1 MHTHASPGKLQIAW
15 DDLRTSFWFVPT
27 LLMLLGL
34 GLAFLMRIVDQSLL
48 VPPADRPLPWW
59 IFHVPPAEARSI
71 LSNLLS
77 AMITMASLV
86 FSITMVVL
94 TLGATQFGP
103 RLIRNFMAS
112 ALTQC
117 VLGTFVMTI
126 VYDLTILQSLDWTGS
141 DAPTPFASMSVAI
154 LLMGVSAVFLVF
166 FIHNLARSMV
176 SETIIDR
183 VGQELD
189 HAVRQLPALDA
200 VPQEPPPP
208 PQTRAERW
216 VSLGTAGY
224 VEWIDFE
231 RLVDL
236 ARAHDLVLELRFRPG
251 DYIAAEGRHIRLLGQ
266 GGDEPLTTG
275 LHSAIQIGPQ
285 RTPVQDPEYA
295 IRHLVE
301 IAVRAL
307 SPGTND
313 PYTAVAA
320 LHRLS
325 ASLSRLMKRR
335 MPPTAHADRSGTFR
349 VFTPADSYRGLVS
362 AAFDQI
368 RQNATD
374 KPLVLI
380 HLIQSLLRIGEAAQ
394 LPEQFLALDMQM
406 KAVAEDFERTLQ
418 NGSDLEDLRRAWRSA
433 NAELD
438 ELRGSALSSGG
449 KAPLPQ

>member
-1 MHTHASPGKLQIAW
+1 MQTHASPGKLQIAW

-34 GLAFLMRIVDQSLL
+34 GLAFLMRVVDQSLL

-126 VYDLTILQSLDWTGS
+126 VYDLTILQSLDWTGT
-141 DAPTPFASMSVAI
+141 DMPTPFASMSIAI

-166 FIHNLARSMV
+166 FIHNLARSIV

-183 VGQELD
+183 VGDELD

-200 VPQEPPPP
+200 ALSEPPTP
-208 PQTRAERW
+208 PQARAARW
-216 VSLGTAGY
+216 MALGTAGY
-224 VEWIDFE
+224 IERIDFE
-231 RLVDL
+231 DLADL
-236 ARAHDLVLELRFRPG
+236 ARSKDIVLELRFRPG
-251 DYIAAEGRHIRLLGQ
+251 DYIAADGRHVRVIGHERAEL
-266 GGDEPLTTG
+266 EAVG
-275 LHSAIQIGPQ
+275 LQRAVQIGPQ

-325 ASLSRLMKRR
+325 ASLGRLMKRR
-335 MPPTAHADRSGTFR
+335 MPPTAHADRSGTLR
-349 VFTPADSYRGLVS
+349 VFAPADNYRSLIS

-380 HLIQSLLRIGEAAQ
+380 HLIQSLLRIAEAAQ

-406 KAVAEDFERTLQ
+406 KRVAEDFERSLQ
-418 NGSDLEDLRRAWRSA
+418 NEADLEDLRRVWRSA
-433 NAELD
+433 KAEMDDLQ
-438 ELRGSALSSGG
+438 STALVQEESS
-449 KAPLPQ
+449 LPR